1 LKTSDDYLLASRDN
15 ADLFK
20 LRYKMRKRPLDR
32 LLGAVRLASST
43 LAARLAFGPARGVG

>member
-1 LKTSDDYLLASRDN
+1 LAIRGG

-20 LRYKMRKRPLDR
+20 LRYKARKRPLDR

-43 LAARLAFGPARGVG
+43 LAARLSSGPARGIG